1 MDSKE
6 IYKAFGLT
14 DKMIEN
20 ISNSQ
25 ETTQNQLDIFLE
37 KFNSEKDRTETLELV
52 KRDKY

>member
-25 ETTQNQLDIFLE
+25 ETTQKQLDIFLE
-37 KFNSEKDRTETLELV
+37 KFNFEKDRIETLESV
-52 KRDKY
+52 KKDMY